1 MQAELLASNSSN
13 SSNSFYLLLTPDNS
27 LYSLKKI
34 SFKMKKLLFIDR
46 DGTLVIEPPIDYQ
59 LDSLEKLEFYPKVM
73 RNLGFIRSKLDF
85 DFVMVTNQDGL
96 GTASFPEETF
106 WPAHNL
112 MMKTL
117 EGEGI
122 TFDDI
127 CIDRSMPDDNA
138 PTRKPRTGMLAKYLD
153 NPDYDLSHSFVIGD
167 RPTDVELAK
176 NLGCRAILLQDDTAS
191 LKPVSEGGGAACDGL
206 EDYCALATRDW
217 DKVAEFLF
225 AGERTAEVRRTT
237 KETDIYV
244 SLNLDGDGHCDIA
257 TGLGFFDHMLEQI
270 GKHGGMDLTIRVK
283 GDLEVDE
290 HHTIEDTALALGD
303 CLYQALGSKRGI
315 ERYGYALPMDD
326 CLCQVCLDFGG
337 RPWLVWD
344 AGFKREKIGDMP
356 TEMFLHFFKSLS
368 DAARMNL
375 NVKAEGQNEHH
386 KIEGI
391 FKALARALKMAVKR
405 DIYHF
410 ELPSSKGVL

>member
-1 MQAELLASNSSN
+1 
-13 SSNSFYLLLTPDNS
+13 
-27 LYSLKKI
+27 
-34 SFKMKKLLFIDR
+34 MKKVLFIDR
-46 DGTLVIEPPIDYQ
+46 DGTLVIEPPVDYQ

-73 RNLGFIRSKLDF
+73 RNLGFVRSRLDF
-85 DFVMVTNQDGL
+85 EFVMVTNQDGL
-96 GTASFPEETF
+96 GTASFPEGTF

-122 TFDDI
+122 AFDDI
-127 CIDRSMPDDNA
+127 CIDRSMPEDNA
-138 PTRKPRTGMLAKYLD
+138 PTRKPRTGMLTKYLD
-153 NPDYDLSHSFVIGD
+153 NPEYDLANSFVIGD
-167 RPTDVELAK
+167 RATDVELAK
-176 NLGCRAILLQDDTAS
+176 NLGCRAILLQEDTNM
-191 LKPVSEGGGAACDGL
+191 LKPKSAGGEAACEGL
-206 EDYCALATRDW
+206 EDVCVLATKDW

-225 AGERTAEVRRTT
+225 AGERKAEVRRIT

-244 SLNLDGDGHCDIA
+244 AVNLDGNGHCDIH

-270 GKHGGMDLTIRVK
+270 GKHGGMDLTIHVK

-290 HHTIEDTALALGD
+290 HHTIEDTALSLGE

-344 AGFKREKIGDMP
+344 AAFKREKIGEMP

-368 DAARMNL
+368 DAAKMNL
-375 NVKAEGQNEHH
+375 NIKAEGQNEHH

-405 DIYHF
+405 DIYHY

>member
-96 GTASFPEETF
+96 GTTSFPEETF

-344 AGFKREKIGDMP
+344 AEFKREKVGDMP